1 MASILQNPESLLF
14 SIKASW
20 CICLVSHALA
30 LPILGFVMPLWT
42 SFHLSCKLPFW
53 RLLSW
58 FLLLGQGSFL
68 VFSIVF
74 SLYLRAHLPHDFTVS
89 GWLPN
94 QYRRLSPHLYWIQIS
109 LFNHCLI
116 RSLGSL
122 LGTWPEMKLWSWL
135 FKITFSISVKVP
147 PPILFKPYIWKSF
160 SLLLSFSQFVSNFF
174 PFNFQLHPKSGQLP
188 PSQWHQ
194 PTPLTHPTDMAAIH
208 ASLPP
213 GYHSLHLVLCAIL

>member
-122 LGTWPEMKLWSWL
+122 LRHMARNEVMIMTFQNNFLYLSKGTTTHPIQTIHLEVILSP
-135 FKITFSISVKVP
+135 SV
-147 PPILFKPYIWKSF
+147 
-160 SLLLSFSQFVSNFF
+160 LLSICQ
-174 PFNFQLHPKSGQLP
+174 
-188 PSQWHQ
+188 
-194 PTPLTHPTDMAAIH
+194 
-208 ASLPP
+208 
-213 GYHSLHLVLCAIL
+213 